1 MSLDAAAQA
10 GDISSVR
17 HPESVAWPARVRRG
31 LLGTDCHRV
40 TIHIDNLLPR
50 PGISF
55 LSTKPSNGGATLD
68 LQRAGG
74 TETILL
80 VEDDTAVRAV
90 TRRALSRFG
99 YTVLTAE
106 GGQEAIRI
114 AREHPE
120 KIKLL
125 LTDIMMPGMNGVE
138 VAARV
143 GEIRP
148 GIRVFYMSGYAD
160 QDLVRQGLLTPGTRF
175 LQKPFTP
182 QELADRVR
190 DILDR

>member
-1 MSLDAAAQA
+1 M
-10 GDISSVR
+10 
-17 HPESVAWPARVRRG
+17 
-31 LLGTDCHRV
+31 
-40 TIHIDNLLPR
+40 
-50 PGISF
+50 
-55 LSTKPSNGGATLD
+55 STKPFNGGASLD
-68 LQRAGG
+68 LERAGG

-80 VEDDTAVRAV
+80 VEDDDAVRAV

-99 YTVLTAE
+99 YSVLTAE

-114 AREHPE
+114 AEEHPE
-120 KIKLL
+120 AIKLL

-138 VAARV
+138 VAAQV